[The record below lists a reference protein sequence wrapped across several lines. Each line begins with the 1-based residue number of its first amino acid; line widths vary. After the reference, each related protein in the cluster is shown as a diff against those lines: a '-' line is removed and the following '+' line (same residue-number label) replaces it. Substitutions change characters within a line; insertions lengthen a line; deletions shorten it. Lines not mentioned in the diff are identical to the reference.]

1 MKKISGK
8 ISLLLILGLLVIS
21 LPQVIGMNAESEKEV
36 AVFEKVPLSDSEI
49 KARWP
54 DLPTAEEL
62 WNSEFKYFIDTR
74 SFGKQVVDPQLTKG
88 VPLIEMEIEYEVMNY
103 TADVPN
109 FLTGELM
116 LDVPHIWLQ
125 YDETVWIQV
134 PINKLC

>member
-1 MKKISGK
+1 VKKVYVK
-8 ISLLLILGLLVIS
+8 ISLVLILGLLVIS
-21 LPQVIGMNAESEKEV
+21 LPQVIGTNPENEEV

-49 KARWP
+49 NARWP

-88 VPLIEMEIEYEVMNY
+88 VPVIEMEIEYDIMNY

-134 PINKLC
+134 PINKLS

>member
-1 MKKISGK
+1 VKKLSGK
-8 ISLLLILGLLVIS
+8 ISLILLLGLLVIL
-21 LPQVIGMNAESEKEV
+21 LPQVTGMNPEDEV

-62 WNSEFKYFIDTR
+62 WNSEFKYFIDTK

-88 VPLIEMEIEYEVMNY
+88 VPVIEMEIEYEIMNY

-109 FLTGELM
+109 FLTGDLM
-116 LDVPHIWLQ
+116 LNVPHIWLQ

-134 PINKLC
+134 PINKLG